1 MLGGNLFDWRST
13 SYQFSLQ
20 SHWET
25 EATSIFVRILFQAN
39 ATGHGESSFRID
51 LTRCQGTV
59 HVETV
64 ALRPWPVIVPLLDT
78 EQTVL

>member
-1 MLGGNLFDWRST
+1 MLGEISLLWRST

-39 ATGHGESSFRID
+39 ALRHGGSSFRVD
-51 LTRCQGTV
+51 LIRCQGTV
-59 HVETV
+59 HVATV
-64 ALRPWPVIVPLLDT
+64 ALKPGPVIVLL
-78 EQTVL
+78 